1 MRLETLKHQLLAS
14 HSQPQHHHVLQLLRR
29 LLHLLLLRRRQDLAW
44 DSTGSVDATNT
55 RKPLVEVTTTLH
67 EGRVIV
73 ISLKKEGV
81 RDNIWIGGTYE
92 TGERRIDVVAD
103 ALFHA
108 KKEKTA
114 EVREMVAKRV
124 LDPLDKKLEEQE
136 ARLVGQI
143 GLIVDSIHAL
153 LSGALSGNNSN
164 IHEEL

>member
-1 MRLETLKHQLLAS
+1 MSSNFSAAS
-14 HSQPQHHHVLQLLRR
+14 STSFFFAAARTWLCVVVL
-29 LLHLLLLRRRQDLAW
+29 LAW